1 MRGCLSK
8 EVALTFNVSIVFC
21 FCEKSIKVWNCFNL
35 SKCCSICLILT
46 PEALVLVFAK
56 KSWKKNEM
64 TLSRFEYRNGLSA
77 QPNFHIRL
85 PTCMHQ
91 RSVHLS
97 LSYSFLLLFLSYVGV
112 TYFYLFIPIT
122 SSSIRLYL
130 FAHPSMMMAVVLL
143 HCLRTIFFNYNA

>member
-1 MRGCLSK
+1 MLFYLFDLDTKERKLSRSFSNFLFTK
-8 EVALTFNVSIVFC
+8 RQ
-21 FCEKSIKVWNCFNL
+21 
-35 SKCCSICLILT
+35 
-46 PEALVLVFAK
+46 
-56 KSWKKNEM
+56 KNEM